1 MDSENTKIISNL
13 GCLCLKMNQNEEARK
28 YFEVVLEI
36 DPDDKIA
43 IAQIAKLD
51 AEI

>member
-1 MDSENTKIISNL
+1 
-13 GCLCLKMNQNEEARK
+13 MNQNEEARK

-43 IAQIAKLD
+43 TAQIAKLD